1 MSNIGHQF
9 TLERINSKGK
19 ASITYKFN
27 LKGKRFMYGTSQTII
42 PELWEKEH
50 QGPTGNKKIISQ
62 FEKDHPQIKTELK
75 NINQRL
81 ENIKAATLT
90 FFSLKEQQ
98 KTSIDFKELK
108 EYLDNQFN
116 PIKAKRKETPQA
128 APETPQA
135 PFIKDLIHE
144 YIKGMYSG
152 KKKTKQKTNYD
163 NETIKAYL
171 SFKKMWDEMESYFDT
186 QYIVTDISQDFE
198 SELHEFFNYETEPT
212 PKTKGKK
219 EYTPNY
225 KGKLI
230 KMLKC
235 IIHDFI
241 ELEYDTLYKA
251 KKTGIETALSEIDLL
266 YIEKQLDRII
276 KPNSKPVNIALDET
290 ELQSIYE
297 MDLSDKPHLD
307 RARDIFLAGC
317 YTGLRFS
324 DYNRIRPEHINKQYI
339 QIIPI
344 KTKDTVIIPLRPE
357 LSKILQKWNYT
368 IPEMTSQ
375 ELGRYIK
382 EIGHKAGIIQNIQ
395 IIETIKNK
403 QIITNKPKNQMI
415 TSHTARRSFATNMF
429 YDGMNP
435 IDIMKITGH
444 KKLDTFQKYI
454 VSDPNR
460 ELQRQERNK
469 VNAERYLKVV

>member
-1 MSNIGHQF
+1 MDNIKF
-9 TLERINSKGK
+9 FLDNPNSVKT
-19 ASITYKFN
+19 SIKLKFDY
-27 LKGKRFMYGTSQTII
+27 KGKRFVFGTGISINPKLWDTESHRPTQSKKLIKEFLKDVPQLDTILKNNTTSLNNYESKI
-42 PELWEKEH
+42 KELEKNSIDAN
-50 QGPTGNKKIISQ
+50 TQ
-62 FEKDHPQIKTELK
+62 FDFDVLKSKLTELK
-75 NINQRL
+75 N
-81 ENIKAATLT
+81 
-90 FFSLKEQQ
+90 
-98 KTSIDFKELK
+98 ELK
-108 EYLDNQFN
+108 PNKTPKQ
-116 PIKAKRKETPQA
+116 KENPQA

-135 PFIKDLIHE
+135 PFIKDLIYE

-171 SFKKMWDEMESYFDT
+171 SFKKMWNELESYFDK
-186 QYIVTDISQDFE
+186 QYIVTDISLEFE
-198 SELHEFFNYETEPT
+198 TELHEFFNDE
-212 PKTKGKK
+212 K
-219 EYTPNY
+219 EYTPNT
-225 KGKLI
+225 KGKMI

-241 ELEYDTLYKA
+241 ELEYETIYRA
-251 KKTGIETALSEIDLL
+251 KKTGIETVLSEIDLL

-276 KPNSKPVNIALDET
+276 KPNSKPINIALDET
-290 ELQSIYE
+290 ELQTIYE
-297 MDLSDKPHLD
+297 LNLSDKPHLD

-344 KTKDTVIIPLRPE
+344 KTKDTVNIPLMPE
-357 LSKILQKWNYT
+357 LSKILTKWDYT

-382 EIGHKAGIIQNIQ
+382 EIGKRAGIVSNVEIKESKGNQT
-395 IIETIKNK
+395 IINR
-403 QIITNKPKNQMI
+403 KPKYEMI

-469 VNAERYLKVV
+469 MNNERYLKVVNG

>member
-1 MSNIGHQF
+1 MDNIKFFLHDPN
-9 TLERINSKGK
+9 TEKT
-19 ASITYKFN
+19 SIKLKFDY
-27 LKGKRFMYGTSQTII
+27 KGKRFVFGTGISINPKLWDTDSQR
-42 PELWEKEH
+42 
-50 QGPTGNKKIISQ
+50 PTQSKKIIKE
-62 FEKDHPQIKTELK
+62 FLMDVPQLDTILK
-75 NINQRL
+75 NNTTTLNNYESKIAEV
-81 ENIKAATLT
+81 ENDAKKENKPFDFDL
-90 FFSLKEQQ
+90 LKSELIVLRNGLKPN
-98 KTSIDFKELK
+98 KTSK
-108 EYLDNQFN
+108 
-116 PIKAKRKETPQA
+116 PKETPQA

-135 PFIKDLIHE
+135 PYIKDLIHE

-152 KKKTKQKTNYD
+152 KKKTKHKTNYD

-171 SFKKMWDEMESYFDT
+171 SFKKMWNELESYFEKK
-186 QYIVTDISQDFE
+186 YIFTDISMEFE
-198 SELHEFFNYETEPT
+198 SELHDFFNDE
-212 PKTKGKK
+212 K
-219 EYTPNY
+219 EYTPNT
-225 KGKLI
+225 KGKMI

-241 ELEYDTLYKA
+241 ELEYETIYKA
-251 KKTGIETALSEIDLL
+251 KKTGIETVLSEIDLL

-276 KPNSKPVNIALDET
+276 KPNSKPVNIALDEN

-297 MDLSDKPHLD
+297 LDLSNKPHLD

-344 KTKDTVIIPLRPE
+344 KTKDTVNIPLRPE
-357 LSKILQKWNYT
+357 LSKILTKWNYN

-382 EIGHKAGIIQNIQ
+382 EIGNMAGMNQNIE
-395 IIETIKNK
+395 ITEFLKNKKEITIKQK
-403 QIITNKPKNQMI
+403 HKMI
-415 TSHTARRSFATNMF
+415 TSHTARRSFATNMY

-454 VSDPNR
+454 VHDPNR
-460 ELQRQERNK
+460 ELMRQEKNK
-469 VNAERYLKVV
+469 VNSERYLKVV

>member
-1 MSNIGHQF
+1 MSEIRHQF
-9 TLERINSKGK
+9 VIGKQNTKGK
-19 ASITYKFN
+19 SSITYKFN
-27 LKGKRFMYGTSQTII
+27 LRGQRFVYGTSQTII
-42 PELWEKEH
+42 PELWEKETL
-50 QGPTGNKKIISQ
+50 GPTDNKKIISQ
-62 FEKDHPQIKTELK
+62 FEKNHPQIKTELK

-81 ENIKAATLT
+81 ENIKAVTLT
-90 FFSLKEQQ
+90 FFALKEQQ
-98 KTSIDFKELK
+98 KTAIDFKELK

-116 PIKAKRKETPQA
+116 PIKAKRKETPQT

-135 PFIKDLIHE
+135 PCIKDLIHE

-152 KKKTKQKTNYD
+152 KKKTKHKTNYD

-171 SFKKMWDEMESYFDT
+171 SFKKMWNELESYFEKK
-186 QYIVTDISQDFE
+186 YIFTDISMEFE
-198 SELHEFFNYETEPT
+198 SELHDFFNDE
-212 PKTKGKK
+212 K
-219 EYTPNY
+219 EYTPNT
-225 KGKLI
+225 KGKMI

-241 ELEYDTLYKA
+241 ELEYETIYKA
-251 KKTGIETALSEIDLL
+251 KKTGIETVLSEIDLL

-276 KPNSKPVNIALDET
+276 KPNSKPVNIALDEN

-297 MDLSDKPHLD
+297 LDLSNKPHLD

-344 KTKDTVIIPLRPE
+344 KTKDNVNIPLRPE
-357 LSKILQKWNYT
+357 LYKILTKWNYT

-382 EIGHKAGIIQNIQ
+382 EIGKRAGIVSNVEIKESKGNQT
-395 IIETIKNK
+395 IINR
-403 QIITNKPKNQMI
+403 KPKYEMI

-469 VNAERYLKVV
+469 INAERYLKVV

>member
-1 MSNIGHQF
+1 MAEIGHQF
-9 TLERINSKGK
+9 VLGKPNAKSKS
-19 ASITYKFN
+19 SITYKFN
-27 LKGKRFMYGTSQTII
+27 LKGQRFVYGTGQTII
-42 PELWEKEH
+42 PELWDKTN
-50 QGPTGNKKIISQ
+50 QRPATDKKILSR

-135 PFIKDLIHE
+135 PYIKDLIHE

-152 KKKTKQKTNYD
+152 KKKTKLKTNYD

-171 SFKKMWDEMESYFDT
+171 SFKKMWNELESYFEKK
-186 QYIVTDISQDFE
+186 YIFTDISMEFE
-198 SELHEFFNYETEPT
+198 SELHDFFNDE
-212 PKTKGKK
+212 K
-219 EYTPNY
+219 EYTPNT
-225 KGKLI
+225 KGKMI

-241 ELEYDTLYKA
+241 ELEYETIYKA
-251 KKTGIETALSEIDLL
+251 KKTGIETVLSEIDLL

-276 KPNSKPVNIALDET
+276 KPNSKPVNIALDEN

-297 MDLSDKPHLD
+297 LDLSNKPHLD

-344 KTKDTVIIPLRPE
+344 KTKDTVNIPLRPE
-357 LSKILQKWNYT
+357 LSKILTKWNYT

-382 EIGHKAGIIQNIQ
+382 EIGQTAGITQNVQ
-395 IIETIKNK
+395 IIENIKNK
-403 QIITNKPKNQMI
+403 DIITNKPKYQMI

-454 VSDPNR
+454 VHDPNR
-460 ELQRQERNK
+460 ELQRQEKNK
-469 VNAERYLKVV
+469 VNSERYLKAV

>member
-1 MSNIGHQF
+1 MSEIGHLF
-9 TLERINSKGK
+9 FLEKPNSKGK
-19 ASITYKFN
+19 SSIIYKFN
-27 LKGKRFMYGTSQTII
+27 LKGKRFVYGTSQTII
-42 PELWEKEH
+42 PELWEKEP

-62 FEKDHPQIKTELK
+62 FEKDYPQIKTELK

-135 PFIKDLIHE
+135 PFIKDLIYD

-171 SFKKMWDEMESYFDT
+171 SFKKMWDELESYFDK
-186 QYIVTDISQDFE
+186 QYIVTDISLEFE
-198 SELHEFFNYETEPT
+198 TELHEFFNDE
-212 PKTKGKK
+212 K
-219 EYTPNY
+219 EYTPNT
-225 KGKLI
+225 KGKMI

-241 ELEYDTLYKA
+241 ELEYETIYRA
-251 KKTGIETALSEIDLL
+251 KKTGIETVLSEIDLL

-276 KPNSKPVNIALDET
+276 KPNSKPVNIALDEN

-344 KTKDTVIIPLRPE
+344 KTKDTVNIPVRPE

-403 QIITNKPKNQMI
+403 QIITNKPKNLMI

-469 VNAERYLKVV
+469 QHNERYLKVV

>member
-1 MSNIGHQF
+1 MSEIGHLF
-9 TLERINSKGK
+9 VIGKPNTKGK
-19 ASITYKFN
+19 SSITYKFN
-27 LKGKRFMYGTSQTII
+27 LKGQRFVYGTGQII
-42 PELWEKEH
+42 VPELWNKES
-50 QGPTGNKKIISQ
+50 QRATENKKL
-62 FEKDHPQIKTELK
+62 FEKHQKEHPQIKTELK

-98 KTSIDFKELK
+98 KTAIDFKELK

-116 PIKAKRKETPQA
+116 PIKVKRKETPQA
-128 APETPQA
+128 APETPLA
-135 PFIKDLIHE
+135 PFIKDLIYE

-171 SFKKMWDEMESYFDT
+171 SFKKMFDELESYFDK
-186 QYIVTDISQDFE
+186 QYIVTDISLEFE
-198 SELHEFFNYETEPT
+198 TELHEFFIDE
-212 PKTKGKK
+212 K
-219 EYTPNY
+219 EYTPNT
-225 KGKLI
+225 KGKMI

-251 KKTGIETALSEIDLL
+251 KKTGIETVLSEIDLL

-276 KPNSKPVNIALDET
+276 KPNSKPVNIALDEI
-290 ELQSIYE
+290 ELQSINE
-297 MDLSDKPHLD
+297 LDLSNKPHLD

-344 KTKDTVIIPLRPE
+344 KTKDTVNIPLRPE
-357 LSKILQKWNYT
+357 LSKILTKWDYT

-382 EIGHKAGIIQNIQ
+382 EIGKRAGIVSNVEIKESKGNQT
-395 IIETIKNK
+395 IINR
-403 QIITNKPKNQMI
+403 KPKYEMI

-469 VNAERYLKVV
+469 QHNERYLKVV